1 MPAIYIDLD
10 DVIAKTTCYYVEVVE
25 REFGK
30 TVDFENI
37 TSFNLQETFN
47 LTDKEFD
54 HFFALVHEPG
64 IILNLKPMEGAL
76 DVLNRWTDQG
86 HEISVITGRLTS
98 TYESSL
104 EWLDS
109 YKVPYDSFIMVD
121 KYSRPVVDKNIA
133 ISLDEF
139 SKMNF
144 DLAIEDSAD
153 MAEFLSKRMN
163 TSVIIYDKPWN
174 RNAVFQNGV
183 KRCTNWEEIE
193 KFPLKNTL

>member
-1 MPAIYIDLD
+1 MPAIYVDLD
-10 DVIAKTTCYYVEVVE
+10 DVIAKTTCHYVEVVE

-37 TSFNLQETFN
+37 TSFNLQETLN

-54 HFFALVHEPG
+54 HFFALVHEPE
-64 IILNLKPMEGAL
+64 IILNLEPMEGAL
-76 DVLNRWTDQG
+76 DVLNRWVNQG
-86 HEISVITGRLTS
+86 YEISVITGRLTS

-109 YKVPYDSFIMVD
+109 NKVPFDSFIMVD
-121 KYSRPVVDKNIA
+121 KYSRPIVDRNIA
-133 ISLDEF
+133 ISLIEF
-139 SKMNF
+139 SKMKF

-153 MAEFLSKRMN
+153 MAEFLSRKMN

-183 KRCTNWEEIE
+183 KRCATWEEIE
-193 KFPLKNTL
+193 HITLPAV